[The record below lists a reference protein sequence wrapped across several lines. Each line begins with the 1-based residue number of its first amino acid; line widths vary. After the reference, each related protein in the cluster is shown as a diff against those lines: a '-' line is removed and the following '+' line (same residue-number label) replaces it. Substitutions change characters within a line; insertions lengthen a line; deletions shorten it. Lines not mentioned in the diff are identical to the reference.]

1 MLASRKT
8 RSMGFT
14 ALFFFV
20 TIHLTN
26 FDESQGND

>member
-14 ALFFFV
+14 ALSFLV
-20 TIHLTN
+20 TLQLTHL
-26 FDESQGND
+26 DEAHRNY